1 MEGKE
6 KLMFPLTDPKSVRNN
21 DFATNSAV
29 AGSALLFDTG
39 ASKKLKEIEER
50 CKNDLLDI
58 CNAMASER
66 KITVSSLINM
76 QAITAMAEKLPESE
90 EEMMNIPHITKA
102 NYEKIGRKLLS
113 VTQHYAAMRLC
124 KQRDLR
130 TPRNDFT
137 HCSLFHFPAIM
148 IDVDE
153 KEAAA
158 MTAND
163 STDWAGLARSS
174 SVGTPNPGGV
184 KRKRGWIT
192 HLPSQRKNAK
202 KTTRRATPK
211 KRGTG
216 GRRRGASQSRTT
228 TTATTRRTATATS
241 NLMPVPGTSKSRW

>member
-124 KQRDLR
+124 KPRDLR

-153 KEAAA
+153 KV
-158 MTAND
+158 
-163 STDWAGLARSS
+163 ARSS

-228 TTATTRRTATATS
+228 TTATTRRTATATTTS